1 MEFIRVAFINFKA
14 FLRNLLPIKSLLLIE
29 RIRSIPSYL
38 SWKLNKK
45 NGKNDFLE
53 KTKKLQN
60 SFSGKR
66 CIIIGNGPSLKKV
79 DFSLLSN
86 EYTFGLNRVYMLF
99 EKIGFSTTFIVSIN
113 RFVLEQF
120 GSEIKKNDSQIFLN
134 YKYRLNSNADNVSY
148 VPPTIY
154 SEKYFDRPDMGFLS
168 YAGSVTFFA
177 IQLAI
182 YFGFDEIILVGFDNS
197 FKNTGQAD
205 KAVKSDGEDVDH
217 FDKNYFGKNVIWQ
230 LPNYDSMNYNFNKV
244 DQYCKNKGIKIVN
257 CTVGGNL
264 HNFERAELKSYL
276 RDSLFKNAE
285 E

>member
-86 EYTFGLNRVYMLF
+86 EYTFGLNRVYIIIK
-99 EKIGFSTTFIVSIN
+99 KIGFSTTFIVSIN

-120 GSEIKKNDSQIFLN
+120 
-134 YKYRLNSNADNVSY
+134 
-148 VPPTIY
+148 
-154 SEKYFDRPDMGFLS
+154 
-168 YAGSVTFFA
+168 
-177 IQLAI
+177 
-182 YFGFDEIILVGFDNS
+182 
-197 FKNTGQAD
+197 
-205 KAVKSDGEDVDH
+205 
-217 FDKNYFGKNVIWQ
+217 
-230 LPNYDSMNYNFNKV
+230 
-244 DQYCKNKGIKIVN
+244 
-257 CTVGGNL
+257 L
-264 HNFERAELKSYL
+264 HCSSCHL
-276 RDSLFKNAE
+276 
-285 E
+285 